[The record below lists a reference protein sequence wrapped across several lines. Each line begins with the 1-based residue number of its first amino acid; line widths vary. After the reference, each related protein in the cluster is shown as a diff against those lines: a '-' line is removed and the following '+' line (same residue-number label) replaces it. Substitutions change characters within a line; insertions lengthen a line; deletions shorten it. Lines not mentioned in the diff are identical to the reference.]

1 MSETDGVAVANRGH
15 QIILNEI
22 ETLVR
27 QRVAAQHGL
36 QYGGQRKIFE
46 VGGYLESPTYKNF
59 RSVYERDPI
68 AGQIVD
74 MVAETTWRAP
84 PEISEPDKPDGTPF
98 TEAVATLVDRL
109 GVWSMF
115 ERADRLAR
123 IGRYSVV
130 LIGTGATDDV
140 LKQPMRN
147 LRGPDDV
154 LFLAPYS
161 EAHATIESWVED
173 GSDPR
178 FGLPLT
184 YKIDL
189 ASGVTGF
196 MRNRPG
202 TLEVHWSHCL
212 HIAEGLLDDE
222 VYGRPA
228 LLRIYNDLHDLQK
241 ISTSTAEAFWQR
253 VAGILQA
260 VIGAKREQASI
271 TDAELEE
278 LDTALKELYHD
289 LRRTFYGQDI
299 ELKRLAES
307 EPNPEAAA
315 DLYMTRIS
323 AGCGIPKRMLFGSET
338 GERSSTEDQK
348 SYLGSIAERQK
359 NHAEPRAL
367 RPFLDRLVARK
378 GLTRPGEEGYDVV
391 WPTLF
396 QVPELDVAE
405 ANLKRAQAAAALTPI
420 GGDPTLSVEVDE
432 DRNVWLIPRTADDP
446 SPYANLPP
454 KPGEETDE
462 PPADTGGEMDEA
474 A

>member
-1 MSETDGVAVANRGH
+1 MSETNGVAVANRGH
-15 QIILNEI
+15 QIILNQI

-27 QRVAAQHGL
+27 QRVAAQHGM
-36 QYGGQRKIFE
+36 QYGEARDIYA
-46 VGGYLESPTYKNF
+46 VGGYPRALTYTRF
-59 RSVYERDPI
+59 RELYDRDPI
-68 AGQIVD
+68 AAQIVD
-74 MVAETTWRAP
+74 MVAETTWRAT
-84 PEISEPDKPDGTPF
+84 PEISEPDKPDGTQF
-98 TEAVATLVDRL
+98 TDAVATLVDRL

-130 LIGTGATDDV
+130 LIGTGATDD
-140 LKQPMRN
+140 LLMRPMRN
-147 LRGPDDV
+147 LSGPDDV

-161 EAHATIESWVED
+161 EVHAQIDTWVED
-173 GSDPR
+173 GADPR
-178 FGLPLT
+178 FGLPET

-196 MRNRPG
+196 MRQRPG
-202 TLEVHWSHCL
+202 TLTVHWSHCL

-260 VIGAKREQASI
+260 VIDTKREQSTI
-271 TDAELEE
+271 TPEELAELDES
-278 LDTALKELYHD
+278 LKELYHD
-289 LRRTFYGQDI
+289 LRRTFYGQGI

-315 DLYMTRIS
+315 DLYMTRIA
-323 AGCGIPKRMLFGSET
+323 AGSGIPKRMLFGSET

-348 SYLGSIAERQK
+348 SYLGGIAERQK
-359 NHAEPRAL
+359 NHAEPSML
-367 RPFLDRLVARK
+367 RPFLDRLIERR
-378 GLTRPGEEGYDVV
+378 GLPRPGAEGYDVV

-396 QVPELDVAE
+396 QVPELEVAE
-405 ANLKRAQAAAALTPI
+405 ANKARAEAIAKLVPM
-420 GGDPTLSVEVDE
+420 GGDPTLLYEIDE
-432 DRNVWLIPRTADDP
+432 ERNIWPIPRTADEP
-446 SPYANLPP
+446 SPYADLPV
-454 KPGEETDE
+454 PGEETDE
-462 PPADTGGEMDEA
+462 PPADTGEELDEA